1 MSIGIDT
8 VATIDRDYARLAL
21 AAARLEELRIEV
33 DQLAGASEAV
43 RARLAFD
50 VEPADFVR
58 AIIETAAIFPTL
70 AGPSHA

>member
-50 VEPADFVR
+50 AEPADFVR
-58 AIIETAAIFPTL
+58 AIIETAAIFATPV
-70 AGPSHA
+70 GPSHA